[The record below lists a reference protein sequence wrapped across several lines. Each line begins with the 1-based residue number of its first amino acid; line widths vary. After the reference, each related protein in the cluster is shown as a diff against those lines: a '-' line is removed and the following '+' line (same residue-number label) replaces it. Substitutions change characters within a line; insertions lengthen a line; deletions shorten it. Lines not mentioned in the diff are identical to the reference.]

1 MVKNNLIARSFKI
14 NAPDFIVPI
23 YETLQFELDQIL
35 NNREIVNNLIQIN
48 LRNDH
53 GSFRHKGYLE
63 QEIKPLLHDHLT
75 GKVPN
80 AGWYRNIL
88 ADNIINL
95 LKSRDEQLK
104 IYSILKNHSF
114 EINSKLMQDL
124 HSSSFYPSKT
134 YLSNLARTR
143 IMPMLPKHKIFQLDY
158 SISAKQMFFM
168 DNDLTCHFQILE
180 NRVAKMLNVDGWK
193 TFKIYVPTYVR
204 SLDISKFS
212 KPLFAKDPKTN
223 RLIGQVTYYFQP
235 RDRQTNDSILGVDL
249 GKIKLYSAVV
259 LTVDGQYSNEFVPS
273 QELQNLHY
281 KLNQIKDHNRLVFS
295 KWKRVQNYF
304 VDTLRQDRRYTDY
317 QNSRHKLKTLRT
329 NISWIVANE
338 IITLAVNHQ
347 CSEIHL
353 EKLTWVNSQGGKWI
367 FSEIQDKIKQ
377 LAEIYQIK
385 VVLVSPAYTS
395 KTHPVTGE
403 IGNPIGRKI
412 YFSNGQS
419 FDRDY
424 LAAIN
429 IALRNTKFNV
439 QSLDYQ
445 QQVKTKRK
453 SRRKRNYR
461 NKLKKLVSLE
471 SNYIVMLSS
480 NQDKKLSI
488 TILNQNVCNL
498 VNSLLTSKWLSNP
511 LLI

>member
-1 MVKNNLIARSFKI
+1 MVKSKLIARSFKI

-35 NNREIVNNLIQIN
+35 NNQEIVNNLMQIN
-48 LRNDH
+48 LRNDRR
-53 GSFRHKGYLE
+53 SFRHKGYLE
-63 QEIKPLLHDHLT
+63 QEIKPLLHDRLT

-124 HSSSFYPSKT
+124 HSNGFYPSKA
-134 YLSNLARTR
+134 YLSNLAQTK

-158 SISAKQMFFM
+158 SVSAKQMFFM

-180 NRVAKMLNVDGWK
+180 NRMAKILNIDGWK
-193 TFKIYVPTYVR
+193 TFKIYVPTYIR

-212 KPLFAKDPKTN
+212 KPLFVKDPKTN
-223 RLIGQVTYYFQP
+223 RLVGQVTHYFQP
-235 RDRQTNDSILGVDL
+235 RDHQSNSSILGVDL
-249 GKIKLYSAVV
+249 GKVKLYSAVV
-259 LTVDGQYSNEFVPS
+259 LTTDGRYSGEFVPS
-273 QELQNLHY
+273 RELQNLHD
-281 KLNQIKDHNRLVFS
+281 KLNRIKNHNQLVLA
-295 KWKRVQNYF
+295 KWKRVRKYF
-304 VDTLRQDRRYTDY
+304 VNTLRQDQRYTDY
-317 QNSRHKLKTLRT
+317 QNNCHKLQTLHT
-329 NISWIVANE
+329 NIAWMIANE
-338 IITLAVNHQ
+338 IITLAVNRQ

-353 EKLTWVNSQGGKWI
+353 EKLTWVNSRGGKWI
-367 FSEIQDKIKQ
+367 FSKIQDKIKQ
-377 LAEIYQIK
+377 LAEIQQIK
-385 VVLVSPAYTS
+385 VILVSSAYTS
-395 KTHPVTGE
+395 RTHPVTGE

-412 YFSNGQS
+412 YFSDGQS

-429 IALRNTKFNV
+429 IALKNTKFNV

-498 VNSLLTSKWLSNP
+498 VNSLLTHNFGSNP
-511 LLI
+511 VLI

>member
-1 MVKNNLIARSFKI
+1 MVKSKLIARSFKI

-35 NNREIVNNLIQIN
+35 NNQEIVNNLMQIN
-48 LRNDH
+48 LRNDR

-75 GKVPN
+75 GKIPN

-95 LKSRDEQLK
+95 LKSRDEQFK

-124 HSSSFYPSKT
+124 HSNGFYPSKA

-143 IMPMLPKHKIFQLDY
+143 IMSMLPKHKIFQLDY

-212 KPLFAKDPKTN
+212 KPLFVKDPKTN

-249 GKIKLYSAVV
+249 GKVKLYSAVV
-259 LTVDGQYSNEFVPS
+259 LTTDGRYSGEFVPS
-273 QELQNLHY
+273 LELQNLHS
-281 KLNQIKDHNRLVFS
+281 KLNRIKDHNQLVFS
-295 KWKRVQNYF
+295 KWKRVRKYF
-304 VDTLRQDRRYTDY
+304 VNTPRQDRRYIDY
-317 QNSRHKLKTLRT
+317 QNNRHKLKTLRT
-329 NISWIVANE
+329 NIAWMVANE

-353 EKLTWVNSQGGKWI
+353 EKLTWVNSRGGKWI

-377 LAEIYQIK
+377 LAEIHQIK
-385 VVLVSPAYTS
+385 VVFISPAYTS

-403 IGNPIGRKI
+403 IGNPIKRKI
-412 YFSNGQS
+412 YFSDGQS

-439 QSLDYQ
+439 QSLNHQ

-453 SRRKRNYR
+453 SKRQRNYH

-480 NQDKKLSI
+480 NQDKILSI
-488 TILNQNVCNL
+488 TILNQNVRNL

>member
-1 MVKNNLIARSFKI
+1 MVKIKLITRSFKI

-48 LRNDH
+48 LRNDR

-124 HSSSFYPSKT
+124 HSNGFYPSKA

-168 DNDLTCHFQILE
+168 DNDLTCHFQVIGHRL
-180 NRVAKMLNVDGWK
+180 AKKLNIDEWK
-193 TFKIYVPTYVR
+193 TFKIYVPMHVR

-212 KPLFAKDPKTN
+212 KPLFVKDPKTN

-235 RDRQTNDSILGVDL
+235 RDRQTNNSILGVDL
-249 GKIKLYSAVV
+249 GEVKLYSAVV
-259 LTVDGQYSNEFVPS
+259 LTTDGRYSNEFAPS
-273 QELQNLHY
+273 RELQNLHG
-281 KLNQIKDHNRLVFS
+281 KLNRIKDHNQLVFS
-295 KWKRVQNYF
+295 KWKRVRKYF
-304 VDTLRQDRRYTDY
+304 VNTPRQDRRYTDY
-317 QNSRHKLKTLRT
+317 QNNRHKLKALRT
-329 NISWIVANE
+329 NIAWMIANE
-338 IITLAVNHQ
+338 IITLAVNHR

-367 FSEIQDKIKQ
+367 FSEIQDKIRQ
-377 LAEIYQIK
+377 LAEIHQIR

-461 NKLKKLVSLE
+461 NKLKKLVSFE